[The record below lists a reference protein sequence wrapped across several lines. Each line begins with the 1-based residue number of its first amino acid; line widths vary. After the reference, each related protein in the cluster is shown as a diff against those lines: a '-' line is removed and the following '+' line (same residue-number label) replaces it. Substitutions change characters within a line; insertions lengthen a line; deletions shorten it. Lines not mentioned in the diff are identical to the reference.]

1 MIRSKIQEKVAKALD
16 TKLTDAAQRFTC
28 TKLIQ
33 SGAFDWKTQ
42 TYPDSIEITY
52 TGRGVVS
59 DYKKQLVKP
68 TDYQAD
74 DAKLIALQNEVLL
87 NGVEHKPE
95 IGDMLTFADG
105 DYTIIDIKNDPVAA
119 TYTIQIR
126 KAVM

>member
-1 MIRSKIQEKVAKALD
+1 MIRSKIQAKVAKALD

-68 TDYQAD
+68 MDYQAD

-87 NGVEHKPE
+87 NDAEHEPE

-126 KAVM
+126 KTVM

>member
-1 MIRSKIQEKVAKALD
+1 MIKNKLQTKIAKAFN
-16 TKLTDAAQRFTC
+16 TKAADAVQSFTC

-42 TYPDSIEITY
+42 TYPDSMEITY

-74 DAKLIALQNEVLL
+74 DCKVLALQNEVLL

-105 DYTIIDIKNDPVAA
+105 DYTIIDIKNDPVSA

-126 KAVM
+126 KTVM